1 MDETGNSIR
10 WIFPRCEIKLGTH
23 KTTSSKN
30 SNGPT
35 SQDCDKM
42 STFSL
47 PKEGLG
53 LNEQYEQQAWQNRQN
68 PSPPCASRAKRIDS
82 PSGAYSSAA
91 HHAHRSPVSRLEM
104 GPENGETAVVKYNET
119 GGPFLHL
126 ILPFPTWG
134 DCWVSNEHWKKPATA
149 IDIWKW
155 TPVRRCDPC
164 KSCWTCIY
172 SVCVDETMMKCRIK
186 HAVKIHIMPKYRMH
200 RSESMIP
207 IEYHPF
213 IDGVPMFS
221 H

>member
-1 MDETGNSIR
+1 M
-10 WIFPRCEIKLGTH
+10 KLGTH

-104 GPENGETAVVKYNET
+104 GPEWGNGRGKVQRNGGAVSAPHFTISNLGGTAEYPMST
-119 GGPFLHL
+119 GKNLLRF
-126 ILPFPTWG
+126 
-134 DCWVSNEHWKKPATA
+134 
-149 IDIWKW
+149 DIWKW

-164 KSCWTCIY
+164 KSCWTCVY

-186 HAVKIHIMPKYRMH
+186 IMQ
-200 RSESMIP
+200 
-207 IEYHPF
+207 
-213 IDGVPMFS
+213 
-221 H
+221 